1 MSKLPTAAAVICAL
15 FSTGAL
21 AQVLTA
27 GQYYGVTQ
35 YTGLDDPSGVCAS
48 SAGLAVGQV
57 TTSISTVLGFGKG
70 NASTIADPGSAS
82 APTGYGVQWINCTF
96 PDFPAATAFTKQSN
110 GSYTDSPTTAQV
122 TTCSAENGVTYTLTS
137 SNGSSG
143 GVTQTD
149 TITIIPPLKGS
160 KSSSFKLT
168 SGNTAVAVGGTVLCY
183 LSTDALYSRSG
194 K

>member
-1 MSKLPTAAAVICAL
+1 MAKIPTAAAVIGAL

-35 YTGLDDPSGVCAS
+35 YTGLDDPSGICAS

-57 TTSISTVLGFGKG
+57 TTSINTVGGFGKG
-70 NASTIADPGSAS
+70 NASTIASPGSAS
-82 APTGYGVQWINCTF
+82 APTGYGIQWINCTF
-96 PDFPAATAFTKQSN
+96 PKFPAATSFTKQSN

-143 GVTQTD
+143 SVTQTD

-160 KSSSFKLT
+160 KNSSFKLT
-168 SGNTAVAVGGTVLCY
+168 SGNTAVAVGGTTLCY
-183 LSTDALYSRSG
+183 LSTDALYSFSG

>member
-1 MSKLPTAAAVICAL
+1 MTKLCTAVAAMSVLM
-15 FSTGAL
+15 STGAL
-21 AQVLTA
+21 AQKLTA
-27 GQYYGVTQ
+27 GQYFGTTQ
-35 YTGLDDPSGVCAS
+35 YTALDDPSGICAS

-57 TTSISTVLGFGKG
+57 TNSISTILGFGLG
-70 NASTIADPGSAS
+70 NASTIANPGSAS
-82 APTGYGVQWINCTF
+82 APTGYGVQWINCAF
-96 PDFPAATAFTKQSN
+96 PTFPAASAFSKQKD
-110 GSYTDSPTTAQV
+110 GSYTDSPTAPQV

-143 GVTQTD
+143 GLTQTD

-160 KSSSFKLT
+160 KSTSFKLT

>member
-1 MSKLPTAAAVICAL
+1 MARVSTVAAVIGAL

-21 AQVLTA
+21 AQTLTA

-35 YTGLDDPSGVCAS
+35 YTGLDDPSGICGS
-48 SAGLAVGQV
+48 SAGLAVGQL
-57 TTSISTVLGFGKG
+57 TTSISTVGGLDKG
-70 NASTIADPGSAS
+70 NASTIASPGSAS
-82 APTGYGVQWINCTF
+82 APTGYGVQWINCEF
-96 PDFPAATAFTKQSN
+96 PKLPAASAFTQQSD
-110 GSYTDSPTTAQV
+110 GSYTDSPTTKQT

-160 KSSSFKLT
+160 KNSSFKLT

-183 LSTDALYSRSG
+183 LSTDALYSFSG